1 MTLSASALP
10 KMLVG
15 GWGRYPLIETVLLRP
30 ESVAGLA
37 SAVAEPHFESKLGR
51 GLGRAYGD
59 AAVNGRGATI
69 LTEKLNRMLDF
80 DQTSGVLR
88 CEAGVSIEDLIETFM
103 PRGWYPLVV
112 PGTKFVTI
120 GGAIAS
126 DIHGKNHHRDGSF
139 VNAVRSFNLLTA
151 NGDLINCSRA
161 HEPDLFWAT
170 VGGMG
175 LTGIIVDVE
184 LKLQRIASSYIKCR
198 SIRTRN
204 LSETLDCF
212 SQLEP
217 EFQYSVAWIDCL
229 AGKSQLG
236 RGIVMFGNHAELED
250 LNPSQRSQPFFV
262 AGKQAINVPFDLPGF
277 LLNRYS
283 IGAFNQC
290 FYWAHPARD
299 RERLVPYEPYFF
311 PLDRIRSWNRLYG
324 KAGFVQY
331 QCVVPV
337 GREGAIAKMLE
348 LSSQYG
354 MSSFLAVLKRFGPER
369 GLLSFPKAGVTL
381 TLDMPV
387 RPKLF
392 ELIARLN
399 DVVLQSEG
407 RVYLAKD
414 SYLTAEHFR
423 IMYPN
428 YRRWLAIKS
437 KVDPGYVFRS
447 ALAERLALFPSE
459 VNSHRAKASTRTR

>member
-1 MTLSASALP
+1 MTLSAPASP

-30 ESVAGLA
+30 ESVAGLV
-37 SAVAEPHFESKLGR
+37 SAVAEPNFESKLGR

-69 LTEKLNRMLDF
+69 LTEKLNRMLAF
-80 DQTSGVLR
+80 DQKTGVLR
-88 CEAGVSIEDLIETFM
+88 CEAGVTIEDLIETFM
-103 PRGWYPLVV
+103 PRGWFPLVV
-112 PGTKFVTI
+112 PGTKYVTV

-139 VNAVRSFNLLTA
+139 VNAVRSFTLLTA
-151 NGDLINCSRA
+151 KGDTLTCSRTL
-161 HEPDLFWAT
+161 EPDLFWAT
-170 VGGMG
+170 LGGMG

-184 LKLQRIASSYIKCR
+184 LKLQPIATSYINCR

-204 LSETLDCF
+204 LAETLDCF
-212 SQLEP
+212 SELEP

-229 AGKSQLG
+229 ASKSQLG
-236 RGIVMFGNHAELED
+236 RGIVMFGNHAQLQD
-250 LNPSQRSQPFFV
+250 LNPALRSQPL
-262 AGKQAINVPFDLPGF
+262 AITTKQAVNVPFDLPGF

-283 IGAFNQC
+283 IAAFNQC
-290 FYWAHPARD
+290 FYSAHVGKD
-299 RERLVPYEPYFF
+299 RERLLAYEPYFF

-324 KAGFVQY
+324 ANGFVQY
-331 QCVVPV
+331 QCVVPT
-337 GREGAIAKMLE
+337 GREEAIAKMLE
-348 LSSQYG
+348 LSAQYG

-369 GLLSFPKAGVTL
+369 GLLSFPQAGLTL

-387 RPKLF
+387 RGRLF
-392 ELIARLN
+392 ELIDRLN
-399 DVVLQSEG
+399 DLVLKNDG

-414 SYLTAEHFR
+414 SSLTAEHFR

-428 YRRWLAIKS
+428 YKRWLAIKS
-437 KVDPGYVFRS
+437 RFDPGYVFRS

-459 VNSHRAKASTRTR
+459 VISNRAKASTRVR